1 MSKSYKEIL
10 ADIRCFVL
18 DIDGV
23 LTDGSL
29 HVAENGE
36 LLRIMNVRDGYAM
49 KAAIDA
55 GFEIAIISG
64 GKNEGVRK
72 RLQLLGITN
81 IYMGVQDK
89 VECLDEFCD
98 IYQIPMS
105 QILYMGDDIPDYEVM
120 KKVALAA
127 CPQDAAPEIKSVSH
141 YISHVKGGRGA
152 VRDVIEQTMKEQGKW
167 QQFLNGQI

>member
-1 MSKSYKEIL
+1 MSKSYKELL
-10 ADIRCFVL
+10 ADIRCFIF

-36 LLRIMNVRDGYAM
+36 LLRIMNVRDGFAM

-55 GFEIAIISG
+55 GYEMAIISG

-81 IYMGVQDK
+81 IYMGVPNK
-89 VECLDEFCD
+89 MESFLEFCD
-98 IYQIPMS
+98 IYQVNPKEV
-105 QILYMGDDIPDYEVM
+105 LYMGDDIPDFEVM
-120 KKVALAA
+120 QKVGLAT

-141 YISHVKGGRGA
+141 YISHVKGGKGA

-167 QQFLNGQI
+167 QQFSNGQI

>member
-1 MSKSYKEIL
+1 MSKSYKKIL

-81 IYMGVQDK
+81 IYMGVPDK

-167 QQFLNGQI
+167 KQFLNGQI

>member
-1 MSKSYKEIL
+1 MSKSYKELL
-10 ADIRCFVL
+10 ADIRCFIF

-36 LLRIMNVRDGYAM
+36 LLRIMNVRDGFAM

-55 GFEIAIISG
+55 GYEMAIISG

-81 IYMGVQDK
+81 IYMGVPNK
-89 VECLDEFCD
+89 MESFLEFCD
-98 IYQIPMS
+98 IYQVNPKEV
-105 QILYMGDDIPDYEVM
+105 LYMGDDIPDFEVM
-120 KKVALAA
+120 QKVGLAT

-141 YISHVKGGRGA
+141 YISHVKGGKGA

-167 QQFLNGQI
+167 QQFFNGQI